1 MSSDA
6 QIAANQI
13 NAQSSTGP
21 RTEEG
26 KRNSSQNNFRHGLAS
41 GQILIPGE
49 DPAEFEELRSGFFQE
64 HQPATTTEIA
74 LVNGMAQHHWFTQ
87 RAMRLQNEHITNHT
101 KLALY
106 LRYQTTHERAFHK
119 CLSDLLKLRKQ
130 MAQELIGFESQK
142 QKQALN
148 EAKIRSL
155 DARPVTRPDA
165 RSKGRT
171 LTEPVRIYEETK
183 IA

>member
-6 QIAANQI
+6 QIAANQS
-13 NAQSSTGP
+13 NAQFSTGP
-21 RTEEG
+21 RTEAG

-49 DPAEFEELRSGFFQE
+49 DPAEFEALRAAFFAE
-64 HQPATTTEIA
+64 HKPATATQIA
-74 LVNGMAQHHWFTQ
+74 LVNGLAQHHWFTR
-87 RAMRLQNEHITNHT
+87 RAMRLQNEHITDDR

-119 CLSDLLKLRKQ
+119 CLADLLKLRKQ
-130 MAQELIGFESQK
+130 MTQELIGFESQK
-142 QKQALN
+142 QKKALN

-155 DARPVTRPDA
+155 DARPKA
-165 RSKGRT
+165 RKGAD
-171 LTEPVRIYEETK
+171 PIQIYDETK
-183 IA
+183 LA